1 MKHRYLK
8 DTATLKL
15 DSAKCTGCGICTRV
29 CPHNV
34 LYVTSG
40 KVEIV
45 DINACMECGACA
57 LNCPSSAL
65 SVKPGVGCAAAI
77 IKGLLTGS
85 EPTCGCSDSDS
96 GCTDSGGRSNSKSTC
111 C

>member
-8 DTATLKL
+8 DSATLKL
-15 DSAKCTGCGICTRV
+15 DSAKCTGCGICTKV

-34 LYVTSG
+34 LLVNDG

-57 LNCPSSAL
+57 LNCPFSAL
-65 SVKPGVGCAAAI
+65 SVKPGVGYAAAI
-77 IKGLLTGS
+77 ITGWITGS
-85 EPTCGCSDSDS
+85 EPTCGCSDSDGGCSDSGS
-96 GCTDSGGRSNSKSTC
+96 GCC
-111 C
+111 

>member
-8 DTATLKL
+8 NTATLKL
-15 DSAKCTGCGICTRV
+15 DSAKCTGCEICTKV

-34 LYVTSG
+34 LSVSAG
-40 KVEIV
+40 KVSIV

-57 LNCPSSAL
+57 LNCPVPAL

-77 IKGLLTGS
+77 ITGLLTGS
-85 EPTCGCSDSDS
+85 EPACGCSGSGS
-96 GCTDSGGRSNSKSTC
+96 GCSASKNTC